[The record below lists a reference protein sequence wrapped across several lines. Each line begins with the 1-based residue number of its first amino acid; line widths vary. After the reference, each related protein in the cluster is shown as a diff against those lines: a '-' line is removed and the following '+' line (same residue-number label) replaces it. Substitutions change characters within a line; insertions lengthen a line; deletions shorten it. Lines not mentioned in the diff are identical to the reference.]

1 MQMQVPDAFVQAVQP
16 LWGDVERRVLEISV
30 IEAYR
35 DGLISCGRLGQLL
48 GFASRWEAEQFLA
61 DRGVALPYSAAD
73 LAEDMA
79 TMQRLEAEG
88 KLPAK

>member
-48 GFASRWEAEQFLA
+48 GFPSRWEAEQFLA
-61 DRGVALPYSAAD
+61 DGLRPFA
-73 LAEDMA
+73 
-79 TMQRLEAEG
+79 
-88 KLPAK
+88 